1 MPFVAAPQ
9 LQMVEKGIN
18 FGTGEPWAIE
28 ALFMHVFT
36 QSKCVHTVYRETS
49 WYKIRIESVEIARL
63 W

>member
-1 MPFVAAPQ
+1 MPFVGAPQ

-36 QSKCVHTVYRETS
+36 QSKCVHTVYRDFMVQNT
-49 WYKIRIESVEIARL
+49 YRIRRNR
-63 W
+63 